1 MKTNEFDKEVL
12 ELVRELNST
21 VSVCKQWA
29 VSNIPP
35 DGLSQARMQ
44 ILLYLK
50 DNGSSPMRNLNEYL
64 GTSATNITGLIDGL
78 ESEGFVLRTPDP
90 NDRRI
95 TRIEITPSGIKIA
108 QKEWSK
114 YEQSCA
120 SSFTDLPPAKRKQI
134 LQALKDIR
142 QLVQK

>member
-44 ILLYLK
+44 ILLYLN
-50 DNGSSPMRNLNEYL
+50 DNGSSPMRDLNEYL